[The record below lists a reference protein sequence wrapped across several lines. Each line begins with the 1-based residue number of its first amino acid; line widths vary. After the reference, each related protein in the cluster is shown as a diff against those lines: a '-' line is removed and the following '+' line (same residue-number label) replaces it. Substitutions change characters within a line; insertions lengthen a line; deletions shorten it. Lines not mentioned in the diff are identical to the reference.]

1 MHILTTAAALVCVM
15 LHGPAL
21 SRAPAPDA
29 IGFIADISGRWD
41 ISHGSGAK
49 PVAAE
54 RKAVLHAGDVLQK
67 LDDDPSSFVA
77 VATYAAKIEK
87 YQKTAYL
94 TGRAPAGTL
103 ARIMAAVQQRFQEGW
118 INASVRG
125 GSEFSDAIVKSE
137 NGRTDVSPVFKN
149 AADGAYTLTIYAI
162 VGGKLTSPARAT
174 ARIAG
179 ARAATIPA
187 LPPGLYQIDAAGAE
201 PGIAGNAWIRVVPA
215 GEFDQAAKE
224 FRELPSA
231 GEVAGADLRKAARAV
246 SRAYLIVTSDAAPPK
261 R

>member
-1 MHILTTAAALVCVM
+1 MTAAALVCVT
-15 LHGPAL
+15 LHGSEL
-21 SRAPAPDA
+21 SRPQAPDA

-67 LDDDPSSFVA
+67 LDADPSSFVT

-87 YQKTAYL
+87 YTKTSYL

-118 INASVRG
+118 VNASVRG
-125 GSEFSDAIVKSE
+125 GTEFSDAIVKSE
-137 NGRTDVSPVFKN
+137 NGRTDLSAVFKN

-162 VGGKLTSPARAT
+162 VGGKVTSPAKAT

-179 ARAATIPA
+179 AHAAAIPA
-187 LPPGLYQIDAAGAE
+187 LPPGLYQLDAAGAE
-201 PGIAGNAWIRVVPA
+201 PGVAGNPWIRVVPA
-215 GEFDQAAKE
+215 AQFDQAAKE
-224 FRELPSA
+224 FQELPSA
-231 GEVAGADLRKAARAV
+231 REAGDAELRKTARAV
-246 SRAYLIVTSDAAPPK
+246 SRAYLLVTSDAAPPK
-261 R
+261 S